1 MISTIYATLRN
12 APKIVSFPNGINGS
26 LVGHLY
32 LPPNH
37 IRNQRYPAVVVGG
50 SMASVKEQMSGT
62 YASQL
67 AHHGIIAM
75 AIDYTN
81 WGESSGAERYSDD
94 PTQKSKDLSSAV
106 SYLENRKDVAAI
118 ALLGICTSGGNIL
131 YAAAEDH
138 RVRALVTVAGFF
150 GEPGLLS
157 TLFGADGVESRKASG
172 RQARD
177 LYRETGEIEI
187 IKAYSDTEPAASKT
201 SKDSYY
207 MDQSRGGGVRAWR
220 NSFAV
225 MSWASW
231 LAFDPVEKASHV
243 TAPTLMIHS
252 QKAAFPTQASKV
264 YDLLA
269 GPKECIWTEA
279 NHFDFYDNTET
290 VQHAVQQIAGF
301 LHKTLVL

>member
-1 MISTIYATLRN
+1 MISAAVRN
-12 APKIVSFPNGINGS
+12 APKVVSFPNGSNGS

-32 LPPNH
+32 LPKTYNC
-37 IRNQRYPAVVVGG
+37 NQRYPAVVVGG

-81 WGESSGAERYSDD
+81 WGESSGAERYSEV
-94 PTQKSKDLSSAV
+94 PTQKAKDLSSAV
-106 SYLENRKDVAAI
+106 SYLVNRKDVAAT

-131 YAAAEDH
+131 YASAEDH

-150 GEPGLLS
+150 GEPDLLS

-201 SKDSYY
+201 PKDSYY

-225 MSWASW
+225 MSWESW
-231 LAFDPVEKASHV
+231 LAFDPVEKASYV

-279 NHFDFYDNTET
+279 THFDFYDNPET
-290 VQHAVQQIAGF
+290 VQHAVQEVAGF